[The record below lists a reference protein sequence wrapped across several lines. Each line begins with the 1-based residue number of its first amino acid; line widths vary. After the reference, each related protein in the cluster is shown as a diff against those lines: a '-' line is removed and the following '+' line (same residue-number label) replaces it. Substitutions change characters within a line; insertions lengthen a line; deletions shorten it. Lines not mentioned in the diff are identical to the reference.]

1 MPTRAASLAKR
12 ASEEVLIESSPP
24 KRARNAHCTK
34 LVAPVRHTMQTR
46 SAKRAREEGQ
56 TDCSKRMKLA
66 DSEEEQSGHALSS
79 SDKEASERFRPA
91 ARMPKRPFSQSQAAG
106 DSKAVLQKPN
116 SALQQV
122 GACCFLLLDLWQSM
136 HLDMLIFCA

>member
-1 MPTRAASLAKR
+1 MSTRAASLAKR
-12 ASEEVLIESSPP
+12 AREEDLNESSPH

-34 LVAPVRHTMQTR
+34 LVAPSRHTMQTR

-56 TDCSKRMKLA
+56 ADCSKRMKLA
-66 DSEEEQSGHALSS
+66 DNEEEQSGHALSS
-79 SDKEASERFRPA
+79 SDKETSKRAKPA
-91 ARMPKRPFSQSQAAG
+91 ARMRKRPFSQSQAIG
-106 DSKAVLQKPN
+106 DSKAVSQKAT

-122 GACCFLLLDLWQSM
+122 SACCFLLPDFWQSM